1 MRLVV
6 ATKIKQVKRI
16 QGNTVGHPVG
26 SHRYGG
32 CRRYIDIEENADTFE
47 GNALLKADQVMKQ
60 CGEITVADD
69 SGICVNAWRRAR
81 VYSARYAGITPPIW
95 KII

>member
-1 MRLVV
+1 MPAFIL
-6 ATKIKQVKRI
+6 I
-16 QGNTVGHPVG
+16 
-26 SHRYGG
+26 Y
-32 CRRYIDIEENADTFE
+32 EENADTFE

-69 SGICVNAWRRAR
+69 SVYASMLWAAR
-81 VYSARYAGITPPIW
+81 PGVFGAYAGITPPIW